1 MKFKKGDI
9 VVAKEKWGVDWYIS
23 KGHVYKVT
31 DVVDRGGSGIG
42 LYLEPIS
49 HIKENVRGSWSDNR
63 FELVHYDTKLNRAL
77 YPDFIVFGDYLVPS
91 YCKEVLCG

>member
-9 VVAKEKWGVDWYIS
+9 VVAKYNWEAS

-31 DVVDRGGSGIG
+31 DVVDRGGIGIG
-42 LYLEPIS
+42 FYLEPIS
-49 HIKENVRGSWSDNR
+49 HIKENVRGSWSGNR
-63 FELVHYDTKLNRAL
+63 FELAYYNTKLNRAL

>member
-1 MKFKKGDI
+1 MKFKKGNI
-9 VVAKEKWGVDWYIS
+9 VVAKEQWGANWHVE

-31 DVVDRGGSGIG
+31 GVIDEIYDIEI
-42 LYLEPIS
+42 YLEPIS
-49 HIKENVRGSWSDNR
+49 HIKDNVRGSWTSTK
-63 FELVHYDTKLNRAL
+63 FELAYYDTKLNRAL